1 MSAPA
6 ESSDRSEVAIWQ
18 EVEFGNYAADLDL
31 WVELAAESGDPV
43 LELGSGAGR
52 VATELSSRG
61 HQVLA
66 VECDEEL
73 ADELQ
78 RKVDAGGLSIAVIRH
93 DLGDAGDLELPD
105 RPKLAIGPLHVIQL
119 LDDRARPVL
128 LRRLGGLLA
137 EGSTIALTVVD
148 ESTLLSE
155 GTGAP
160 QILPDMRELDGW
172 VYSSEPLWVQVTED
186 ELRVRRI
193 RERVSPDGRMD
204 RSVHD
209 DVLGRVSA
217 ERLEEEA
224 RGAGL
229 VVHDRRQITYGPNEA
244 DSAVVMLEVPS

>member
-18 EVEFGNYAADLDL
+18 EVEFGNYAADLEL
-31 WVELAAESGDPV
+31 WIELAAESDGPIV
-43 LELGSGAGR
+43 ELGSGAGR
-52 VATELSSRG
+52 VAVELGSRG
-61 HQVLA
+61 HRVLA
-66 VECDEEL
+66 VEREEDL

-78 RKVDAGGLSIAVIRH
+78 RNVDARKLSVSVIRH
-93 DLGDAGDLELPD
+93 DLAYADGLELPE
-105 RPKLAIGPLHVIQL
+105 RGKLTIGPLHVIQL
-119 LDDRARPVL
+119 LDDDARPAL
-128 LRRLGGLLA
+128 LRRLGELLEPTA
-137 EGSTIALTVVD
+137 TIALTVVD

-172 VYSSEPLWVQVTED
+172 VYSSEPLWVQVTDD

-209 DVLGRVSA
+209 DVLGRVTA
-217 ERLEEEA
+217 ERLESEA
-224 RGAGL
+224 RGTGL
-229 VVHDRRQITYGPNEA
+229 IVRDRRQITYGPNEA

>member
-1 MSAPA
+1 MSAPWSG
-6 ESSDRSEVAIWQ
+6 ERSEVAIWQ
-18 EVEFGNYAADLDL
+18 EVEFGNYAADLEL
-31 WVELAAESGDPV
+31 WVELAEQLGDPV

-52 VATELSSRG
+52 VAVELASRG
-61 HQVLA
+61 YRVLA
-66 VECDEEL
+66 VERDGDL
-73 ADELQ
+73 AGELQ
-78 RKVDAGGLSIAVIRH
+78 HTVDARRLSVAVIRH
-93 DLGDAGDLELPD
+93 DLGAADGLELPD
-105 RPKLAIGPLHVIQL
+105 RPRLAIGPLHVIQL
-119 LDDRARPVL
+119 LDDRARTSL
-128 LRRLGGLLA
+128 LRSLGRLLA
-137 EGSTIALTVVD
+137 PGATIALTAVD

-209 DVLGRVSA
+209 DVLGRISA
-217 ERLEEEA
+217 ERLEDEA
-224 RGAGL
+224 RRSGL
-229 VVHDRRQITYGPNEA
+229 TVRARRQITYGPNEA